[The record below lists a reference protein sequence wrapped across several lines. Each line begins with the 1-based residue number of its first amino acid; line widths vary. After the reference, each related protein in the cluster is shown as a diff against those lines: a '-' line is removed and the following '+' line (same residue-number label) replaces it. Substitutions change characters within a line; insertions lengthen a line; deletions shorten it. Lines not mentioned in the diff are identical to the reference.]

1 MPAFS
6 VFHFSHN
13 IYRQNNNDVMK
24 NDESI
29 MFKIDTELFLLFKEH
44 CEKKRTTMSHEL
56 RQLIL
61 DVIRKKENE

>member
-1 MPAFS
+1 
-6 VFHFSHN
+6 
-13 IYRQNNNDVMK
+13 MK

-29 MFKIDTELFLLFKEH
+29 MFKIDRELFLLFKEH

-61 DVIRKKENE
+61 DTLKFKENE